1 MAEEVPTFRKPDR
14 YKASS
19 YRAYNFRMPGRY
31 DSSVWMTLCQ
41 IPLWDRIVIA
51 ELGPGVES
59 LAILDVGCATGRLL
73 SNLANAGATRLF
85 GVDLAPNIVEVA
97 REKLAKQGADA
108 EFRVADAEDAIPW
121 PEESFDVVTL
131 TGVLH
136 HFYRPD
142 DALREI
148 QRVLRPGGLILLL
161 DPEFVFPLRQVI
173 NLFLRVAPHDGDY
186 RFYSM
191 RGAIELMER
200 AGFQCS
206 GSRRV
211 GLWAYLITAVRS
223 DASMGAA

>member
-1 MAEEVPTFRKPDR
+1 MAEETPIFRKLDR

-31 DSSVWMTLCQ
+31 DSSIWMTFCQ
-41 IPLWDRIVIA
+41 TPLWDSTVIA
-51 ELGPGVES
+51 ELGPGIES

-73 SNLANAGATRLF
+73 SNLASTGAKRLF

-97 REKLAKQGADA
+97 RKKLAKQGAAA
-108 EFRVADAEDAIPW
+108 EFRVADTEDTIPW
-121 PEESFDVVTL
+121 PEESFDVITL

-148 QRVLRPGGLILLL
+148 QRVLRPGGRLLLL
-161 DPEFVFPLRQVI
+161 DPKFFFPLRQVM
-173 NLFLRVAPHDGDY
+173 NLCLRVAPHEGDY

-191 RGAIELMER
+191 RAATELLER

-206 GSRRV
+206 SSRRV

-223 DASMGAA
+223 DVSMGAA